1 MRRALMLMMVLLL
14 TTGFKWGS
22 GDKAEKAEVAK
33 ATPKTSAYA
42 APVTKA
48 AVSPT
53 KTADG
58 DNTPSVTA
66 TLQAQDPA
74 TLKRRIESL
83 ARIGRALK
91 ALNET
96 KTGGT
101 TATAKAG

>member
-1 MRRALMLMMVLLL
+1 MRKALILMMALLL

-22 GDKAEKAEVAK
+22 GDKAEVEQAKPKA
-33 ATPKTSAYA
+33 SAYA
-42 APVTKA
+42 APVAKP
-48 AVSPT
+48 AVGPV
-53 KTADG
+53 ADG
-58 DNTPSVTA
+58 STPPSVSA

-74 TLKRRIESL
+74 TLKKRIESL

-101 TATAKAG
+101 PAQPLKASKVSR